1 MDIDTDFLCP
11 KCRRRFTNSRG
22 VLAHL
27 NHKKSSCHDFLDD
40 DDALSAFVEEET
52 QQRARFVQERSLPT
66 FWNRV
71 PSPAPSPAPAPAPA
85 PAPTPP
91 HVNTTT
97 TEYHSCS
104 SFIYGQKANTFERI
118 AGDRFAHRR
127 VNNPYYPFQGRE
139 EWGLARF
146 LARSSLSQ
154 SEIDEFL
161 KLEWVQ
167 RLNPTFTS
175 AHALRSLIESLPD
188 PPRWYCDRMV
198 IEGYET
204 EHPIY
209 FYWRDALSVIEY
221 IFGNP
226 VFASYM
232 QYDPQRLWTD
242 ASRTE
247 RIYSEYM
254 TGDFAWQS
262 QVHLP
267 DGATQLAVV
276 GGSDKTCVTAMTGG
290 LEMYPAY
297 LSLANIV
304 SEVRMKASNH
314 AWMCFCFLPIVKF
327 RVHPSFQSILS
338 ARLWHACMDKAF
350 ARCKDAAITGCFVAD
365 PHGRLRWSF
374 PLLAAWIADLPEQ
387 HLISAVAN
395 STSPHSLAVTNQFGD
410 AHCHSPRHGL
420 VTIKLIQDLTSRV
433 DPWKLGAF
441 QDKAKEL
448 GLNGVHLP
456 FWRDWYLA
464 NPFHFL
470 VPEILHTCHKFFFD
484 HPLQWC
490 INAVGAFEL
499 DSRFRSL
506 HPRVG
511 FRHFG
516 NGVAR
521 VQQMTGREHR
531 DIQRSIIAVIAGAVP
546 PSFLRAIRALI
557 DFIYQVQSPFLTESA
572 ISSFVDSL
580 KEFHDEKAAITA
592 AGARIGTK
600 GPITHF
606 NIPKLEL
613 WQHFACSTKM
623 MGAPIQWTADV
634 TERLHITEVKHPFR
648 ATNHRNFEEQCA
660 RILDRLERVKLFDFF
675 CKFLANGDLKPSNPV
690 VTEAVLTAQQDLHP
704 VLPPTV
710 ATCEEIVMSQR
721 PMQNYF
727 LKGLVSSNS
736 LAAFH
741 LNKTPDIASI
751 SIGEATHL
759 YALQDFWPALGDFMS
774 GLSHQQ
780 RRGRRVSR
788 GCPDVGF
795 EDIRIWFRFRI
806 QLHSVHDQH
815 VLLPAQTVQVLP
827 PSQKHPHGLC
837 DTVLIH
843 GLGDAGDSGDESV
856 QVRMLFQ
863 PISNE
868 RQNNPFLCY
877 IEKFSF
883 AGRRAED
890 GSRLEEQDVDMY
902 LLRRQFRSQVLG
914 NGTRMRM
921 GDIIPLTDI
930 AHTVDLVPVYGAQK
944 NPEITAENSL
954 DLPTEFY
961 LNCFSDKE
969 IYHTLLKEF
978 S

>member
-1 MDIDTDFLCP
+1 M
-11 KCRRRFTNSRG
+11 
-22 VLAHL
+22 
-27 NHKKSSCHDFLDD
+27 
-40 DDALSAFVEEET
+40 
-52 QQRARFVQERSLPT
+52 
-66 FWNRV
+66 
-71 PSPAPSPAPAPAPA
+71 
-85 PAPTPP
+85 PP

-188 PPRWYCDRMV
+188 PPHWYCDRMV

-226 VFASYM
+226 DS
-232 QYDPQRLWTD
+232 
-242 ASRTE
+242 
-247 RIYSEYM
+247 
-254 TGDFAWQS
+254 
-262 QVHLP
+262 LP

-276 GGSDKTCVTAMTGG
+276 GGISHLT
-290 LEMYPAY
+290 
-297 LSLANIV
+297 NIV
-304 SEVRMKASNH
+304 SEVHMKASNH

-350 ARCKDAAITGCFVAD
+350 ARCKDAAITGCFMAD

-395 STSPHSLAVTNQFGD
+395 STSPHSLAITNQFGD
-410 AHCHSPRHGL
+410 AHCHSPY
-420 VTIKLIQDLTSRV
+420 LTSRV

-456 FWRDWYLA
+456 FWHDWYLA

-499 DSRFRSL
+499 DSRFQSL
-506 HPRVG
+506 HPRVS

-521 VQQMTGREHR
+521 VQQMTGREHC

-546 PSFLRAIRALI
+546 PRFLRAIRALI

-592 AGARIGTK
+592 AGAHIGTK

-613 WQHFACSTKM
+613 WQHFACLMKM

-660 RILDRLERVKLFDFF
+660 RILDRLERVKLFNFF
-675 CKFLANGDLKPSNPV
+675 CKFLANGNLKPSNPV
-690 VTEAVLTAQQDLHP
+690 VAEAALTTQQDLHL

-710 ATCEEIVMSQR
+710 ATCEEI
-721 PMQNYF
+721 NYF

-741 LNKTPDIASI
+741 LNKTPNIASI

-780 RRGRRVSR
+780 CCGRRVSR

-843 GLGDAGDSGDESV
+843 GLGDAGNSGDESV
-856 QVRMLFQ
+856 QGEAAQVAQVRMLFQ

-868 RQNNPFLCY
+868 QQNNPFLCY

-944 NPEITAENSL
+944 NPKITAENSL

>member
-1 MDIDTDFLCP
+1 MDIHTDFLCP
-11 KCRRRFTNSRG
+11 KCWRRFTNSQG

-27 NHKKSSCHDFLDD
+27 NHKKSSCYNFLDD

-52 QQRARFVQERSLPT
+52 QQS
-66 FWNRV
+66 
-71 PSPAPSPAPAPAPA
+71 PA

-97 TEYHSCS
+97 TEYHSHS

-127 VNNPYYPFQGRE
+127 VNNPYYPFQGHE

-146 LARSSLSQ
+146 LTRSSLSQ

-161 KLEWVQ
+161 KLEW
-167 RLNPTFTS
+167 
-175 AHALRSLIESLPD
+175 SLPNH
-188 PPRWYCDRMV
+188 PRWYCDRMV

-209 FYWRDALSVIEY
+209 FYWHDALSVIEY

-232 QYDPQRLWTD
+232 
-242 ASRTE
+242 
-247 RIYSEYM
+247 
-254 TGDFAWQS
+254 
-262 QVHLP
+262 HLP

-297 LSLANIV
+297 LSLTNIV
-304 SEVRMKASNH
+304 SKVCMKASNH
-314 AWMCFCFLPIVKF
+314 AWMCFCFLLIVKF
-327 RVHPSFQSILS
+327 R
-338 ARLWHACMDKAF
+338 
-350 ARCKDAAITGCFVAD
+350 DAAITGCFVAD

-374 PLLAAWIADLPEQ
+374 PLSAAWIADLPEQ

-395 STSPHSLAVTNQFGD
+395 STSPHSLAITNQFGD
-410 AHCHSPRHGL
+410 VHL
-420 VTIKLIQDLTSRV
+420 TIKLIQDLTSCV
-433 DPWKLGAF
+433 DPWKPGTF

-456 FWRDWYLA
+456 FWCDWYLA

-470 VPEILHTCHKFFFD
+470 MPEILHTCHKFFFD

-499 DSRFRSL
+499 DSHFRSL
-506 HPRVG
+506 HPHVG

-516 NGVAR
+516 NGVVR
-521 VQQMTGREHR
+521 VQQMTGREHC
-531 DIQRSIIAVIAGAVP
+531 DIQRSIIAVIAGAIP
-546 PSFLRAIRALI
+546 PHFLHAIHALI

-580 KEFHDEKAAITA
+580 KEFHNEKAAITA

-613 WQHFACSTKM
+613 WQHFACSMKM

-648 ATNHRNFEEQCA
+648 ATNHCNFEEQCA
-660 RILDRLERVKLFDFF
+660 RILDRLERMKLFNFF
-675 CKFLANGDLKPSNPV
+675 CKFLANGDLKLSNPV
-690 VTEAVLTAQQDLHP
+690 VAEAALTAQQDLHL
-704 VLPPTV
+704 VLPPTM
-710 ATCEEIVMSQR
+710 ATCEEIVMSQC
-721 PMQNYF
+721 PMRNYF

-736 LAAFH
+736 LAMFH
-741 LNKTPDIASI
+741 LNKTPDITSI
-751 SIGEATHL
+751 SIGEAAHL

-774 GLSHQQ
+774 RLSHQQ
-780 RRGRRVSR
+780 HRGCRVSR
-788 GCPDVGF
+788 GCPNVGF

-815 VLLPAQTVQVLP
+815 VLLPAQTVQVLL

-837 DTVLIH
+837 DTILIH
-843 GLGDAGDSGDESV
+843 GLGDAGDSRDESV
-856 QVRMLFQ
+856 QGEAAQVAQVRMLFQ
-863 PISNE
+863 PISNK

-883 AGRRAED
+883 
-890 GSRLEEQDVDMY
+890 
-902 LLRRQFRSQVLG
+902 VLG

-921 GDIIPLTDI
+921 GDIIPLTNI

-944 NPEITAENSL
+944 NPKITAENSL

>member
-27 NHKKSSCHDFLDD
+27 NHKKSSCYDFLDD

-66 FWNRV
+66 FRNRV
-71 PSPAPSPAPAPAPA
+71 PSPAPSPSPAPAPAPA

-91 HVNTTT
+91 H
-97 TEYHSCS
+97 
-104 SFIYGQKANTFERI
+104 ANTFERI

-167 RLNPTFTS
+167 CLNPTFTS

-232 QYDPQRLWTD
+232 
-242 ASRTE
+242 
-247 RIYSEYM
+247 
-254 TGDFAWQS
+254 
-262 QVHLP
+262 HLP

-304 SEVRMKASNH
+304 SEVHMKASNH

-327 RVHPSFQSILS
+327 R
-338 ARLWHACMDKAF
+338 
-350 ARCKDAAITGCFVAD
+350 DAAITGCFVAD

-484 HPLQWC
+484 HPLQC
-490 INAVGAFEL
+490 
-499 DSRFRSL
+499 L

-516 NGVAR
+516 NGVAC

-546 PSFLRAIRALI
+546 PRFLRAIRALI

-727 LKGLVSSNS
+727 LKCLVSSNS

-780 RRGRRVSR
+780 RCGRRVSR

-856 QVRMLFQ
+856 QGEAAQVAQVRMLFQ
-863 PISNE
+863 PILNE

-890 GSRLEEQDVDMY
+890 GSRLEEQDV
-902 LLRRQFRSQVLG
+902 LG

-921 GDIIPLTDI
+921 GDIIPLTNI

>member
-66 FWNRV
+66 FRNRV

-175 AHALRSLIESLPD
+175 AHALRSLIESLPN

-410 AHCHSPRHGL
+410 AHCRSPHHGL

-470 VPEILHTCHKFFFD
+470 MPEILHTCHKFFFD

-675 CKFLANGDLKPSNPV
+675 CKFLANGDLKLSNPV

-883 AGRRAED
+883 AGRRAKD

>member
-1 MDIDTDFLCP
+1 
-11 KCRRRFTNSRG
+11 
-22 VLAHL
+22 
-27 NHKKSSCHDFLDD
+27 
-40 DDALSAFVEEET
+40 
-52 QQRARFVQERSLPT
+52 
-66 FWNRV
+66 
-71 PSPAPSPAPAPAPA
+71 
-85 PAPTPP
+85 
-91 HVNTTT
+91 
-97 TEYHSCS
+97 
-104 SFIYGQKANTFERI
+104 
-118 AGDRFAHRR
+118 
-127 VNNPYYPFQGRE
+127 
-139 EWGLARF
+139 
-146 LARSSLSQ
+146 
-154 SEIDEFL
+154 
-161 KLEWVQ
+161 
-167 RLNPTFTS
+167 
-175 AHALRSLIESLPD
+175 
-188 PPRWYCDRMV
+188 
-198 IEGYET
+198 
-204 EHPIY
+204 
-209 FYWRDALSVIEY
+209 
-221 IFGNP
+221 
-226 VFASYM
+226 
-232 QYDPQRLWTD
+232 
-242 ASRTE
+242 
-247 RIYSEYM
+247 
-254 TGDFAWQS
+254 
-262 QVHLP
+262 
-267 DGATQLAVV
+267 
-276 GGSDKTCVTAMTGG
+276 
-290 LEMYPAY
+290 
-297 LSLANIV
+297 
-304 SEVRMKASNH
+304 
-314 AWMCFCFLPIVKF
+314 
-327 RVHPSFQSILS
+327 
-338 ARLWHACMDKAF
+338 
-350 ARCKDAAITGCFVAD
+350 
-365 PHGRLRWSF
+365 
-374 PLLAAWIADLPEQ
+374 
-387 HLISAVAN
+387 
-395 STSPHSLAVTNQFGD
+395 
-410 AHCHSPRHGL
+410 
-420 VTIKLIQDLTSRV
+420 
-433 DPWKLGAF
+433 WKLGAF

-448 GLNGVHLP
+448 SLNGVHLP
-456 FWRDWYLA
+456 FWHDWYLA

-490 INAVGAFEL
+490 INAVSAFEL
-499 DSRFRSL
+499 DSRFQSL

-521 VQQMTGREHR
+521 VQQMTGREHH
-531 DIQRSIIAVIAGAVP
+531 DIQHSIIAVIASTIP
-546 PSFLRAIRALI
+546 PRFLRAICALI
-557 DFIYQVQSPFLTESA
+557 DFIYQVQSSFLTESA
-572 ISSFVDSL
+572 ISSFIDSL
-580 KEFHDEKAAITA
+580 KEFHDEKVAITA

-613 WQHFACSTKM
+613 WQHFACSMKM

-634 TERLHITEVKHPFR
+634 TERLHITKVKHPFR
-648 ATNHRNFEEQCA
+648 AMNHHNFEEQCA
-660 RILDRLERVKLFDFF
+660 RILDRLECVKLFDFF
-675 CKFLANGDLKPSNPV
+675 CKFLANGNLKPSNPV
-690 VTEAVLTAQQDLHP
+690 VAEAALTAQQDLHP

-780 RRGRRVSR
+780 RRGHRVSR

-795 EDIRIWFRFRI
+795 EDICIWFRFRI

-843 GLGDAGDSGDESV
+843 GLGDAGDSGDESTAAQV
-856 QVRMLFQ
+856 AQVRMLFQ

-902 LLRRQFRSQVLG
+902 LLRQQFQSQVLG
-914 NGTRMRM
+914 NGTRMHM
-921 GDIIPLTDI
+921 GDIIPLTNI

>member
-11 KCRRRFTNSRG
+11 KCRRRFTSSRG
-22 VLAHL
+22 VLTHL
-27 NHKKSSCHDFLDD
+27 NHKQSSCYDFLDD
-40 DDALSAFVEEET
+40 T
-52 QQRARFVQERSLPT
+52 
-66 FWNRV
+66 
-71 PSPAPSPAPAPAPA
+71 
-85 PAPTPP
+85 PTPP

-97 TEYHSCS
+97 AEYHSRS
-104 SFIYGQKANTFERI
+104 SFIYGEKANTFERI

-167 RLNPTFTS
+167 RLNPTFPS

-188 PPRWYCDRMV
+188 PPRWYCDQMI
-198 IEGYET
+198 IEGYKSEQ
-204 EHPIY
+204 PIY
-209 FYWRDALSVIEY
+209 FFWRDALSVIEY

-262 QVHLP
+262 QDSLP

-304 SEVRMKASNH
+304 SEVRMKATNH

-327 RVHPSFQSILS
+327 GVHPSFQSILS

-350 ARCKDAAITGCFVAD
+350 ARCKKAAITGCFMAD
-365 PHGRLRWSF
+365 PRGCLRWSF

-387 HLISAVAN
+387 HLISAVAK

-410 AHCHSPRHGL
+410 AHCYPSRHG
-420 VTIKLIQDLTSRV
+420 
-433 DPWKLGAF
+433 

-456 FWRDWYLA
+456 FWRDWHLA
-464 NPFHFL
+464 DPFYFL

-546 PSFLRAIRALI
+546 PRFLRAIRALI
-557 DFIYQVQSPFLTESA
+557 DFIYQVQSPCLTDTA

-580 KEFHDEKAAITA
+580 KEFHDKKAAITA
-592 AGARIGTK
+592 AGARVGTK

-613 WQHFACSTKM
+613 WQHFESSTKM

-675 CKFLANGDLKPSNPV
+675 CNFLANGDLKPSNPFV
-690 VTEAVLTAQQDLHP
+690 AEAALTAEQDLHP
-704 VLPPTV
+704 VLPPAV
-710 ATCEEIVMSQR
+710 AACEEFIMSRR

-751 SIGEATHL
+751 SIGEATRL
-759 YALQDFWPALGDFMS
+759 YALQDFWPALGDFM
-774 GLSHQQ
+774 
-780 RRGRRVSR
+780 VSR
-788 GCPDVGF
+788 GCPNVGF

-806 QLHSVHDQH
+806 QLRSVHDLH

-827 PSQKHPHGLC
+827 PSQEHPHGLC

-843 GLGDAGDSGDESV
+843 GLGDAGDAGDESV
-856 QVRMLFQ
+856 QGEAAQIAQVRMLFQ

-868 RQNNPFLCY
+868 RQDNPFLCY

-890 GSRLEEQDVDMY
+890 GSRLEEQGVDMY

-914 NGTRMRM
+914 NGTRVRM

-954 DLPTEFY
+954 DLPTDFY